1 MSAARVRRRRGARYT
16 PEEAE
21 ARIPLVARQVALEA
35 VDLVIAL
42 DKLPTNSQGVER
54 RLWSLTGQVGH
65 LNRLVHTVWKFKA
78 LEQAAMP

>member
-1 MSAARVRRRRGARYT
+1 MPRRGPGAHYT
-16 PEEAE
+16 PDEAKG
-21 ARIPLVARQVALEA
+21 RIPETAKRVALEA

-42 DKLPTNSQGVER
+42 DKLPIDSQGVER

-65 LNRLVHTVWKFKA
+65 LNRLFHVIWKFEA